1 MPKKGSIIT
10 MTDTTT
16 TSTGEVL
23 FSKTQQKVLALLYGH
38 PERSYYTN
46 EIMRFANMGSGSVR
60 RELTRMAAAGLLT
73 VKNSGNQ
80 IHYQANPACPIF
92 DELVGIVHKTF
103 GIADVLR
110 VTLQPIQTKITC
122 AFVYGSIAKN
132 QDNAASDIDIMLIG
146 EGFGYSDI
154 AELFAPAEE
163 QLRRSIHST
172 IMSASEFKQKNEESS
187 GFLSRIMEQ
196 PKIIIIGS
204 VDDI

>member
-1 MPKKGSIIT
+1 MA
-10 MTDTTT
+10 DTTA

-23 FSKTQQKVLALLYGH
+23 FSKTQQKVLGLLYGH

-46 EIMRFANMGSGSVR
+46 EIVRFANMGSGSVR

-80 IHYQANPACPIF
+80 IHYQANPTCPIF

-110 VTLQPIQTKITC
+110 VTLQPIQTKIAC

-132 QDNAASDIDIMLIG
+132 KDNAASDIDVMLIG
-146 EGFGYSDI
+146 EGFSYSDI
-154 AELFAPAEE
+154 AELFVPAEE
-163 QLRRSIHST
+163 QLRRPIHAT
-172 IMSASEFKQKNEESS
+172 IMSASEFKQKRNENGS
-187 GFLSRIMEQ
+187 FLARIIEQ

-204 VDDI
+204 IHDI